1 MLRLALLLVLA
12 SVASGCATRGSTAV
26 TRITAPRCDAQW
38 QLSAPQGITLDPAQ
52 GPQSHRIDPAGRCLT
67 LSDGSA
73 VSYAVFRLPRY
84 RGPWTLELDSQLSGT
99 SLFAPEALLLDA
111 GGKVLREVPF
121 ERFAMRGDRLQTTVF
136 FSEDNVAEQY
146 LLLHSAGAAVGRDER
161 HVVSSSFIVP
171 LFAGAMPFLFM
182 QGTES
187 EGAFTYSHSG
197 TVSLLARSQ
206 GAALRRN
213 SQARAVARSEMG
225 VFTR

>member
-1 MLRLALLLVLA
+1 MLRLALLGMLAVL
-12 SVASGCATRGSTAV
+12 ASGCASRGSPAV
-26 TRITAPRCDAQW
+26 TRIAAPRCDSQW
-38 QLSAPQGITLDPAQ
+38 QLSSPQGIPLDPAQ

-67 LSDGSA
+67 QPDGSA
-73 VSYAVFRLPRY
+73 VTYAVFRLPRY
-84 RGPWTLELDSQLSGT
+84 RGAWMLELESELSGQ

-136 FSEDNVAEQY
+136 FSEDNATEHY

-171 LFAGAMPFLFM
+171 LFAGAMPFLYM